1 MGRAIAHGN
10 TPTPSPSPQG
20 GGEFRGIGAQR
31 ETCKTLSEEAAT
43 SPSPLWEGVRGGGQT
58 APKSRP
64 LSNCVPVA
72 DLALKIGATGHAV
85 FTLTRG
91 SRGGELTSI
100 LRYDFP
106 DIAPA
111 GMRQLADCTQGLI
124 RPLWWAPGAASGLE
138 ELRWASR
145 LQGPLPG
152 PAGLAFP
159 VAAGLDATGLVTFT
173 GARFTL
179 SDRSLPDLHGEC
191 FRLFEEAVRQH
202 GVVPRET
209 ISLTRREGECVR
221 LAADGLSSEEIAR
234 ALRLSLH
241 TANQYLADA
250 ARKLNANGRMH
261 TVAKALRLG
270 LID

>member
-1 MGRAIAHGN
+1 
-10 TPTPSPSPQG
+10 
-20 GGEFRGIGAQR
+20 
-31 ETCKTLSEEAAT
+31 
-43 SPSPLWEGVRGGGQT
+43 
-58 APKSRP
+58 
-64 LSNCVPVA
+64 
-72 DLALKIGATGHAV
+72 LKIGATGHAV
-85 FTLTRG
+85 FTLMRG